1 MTTDSNSAVQSWHDT
16 FHSLLNPR
24 VLTMLFLGFSAGIPL
39 LLIFSSLSLW
49 LSEAGIER
57 KTVTFF
63 SWAAL
68 GYSFKFIWAPLI
80 DKLPVPVLTRF
91 MGRRRSWLLVA
102 QLLIILSI
110 TLMGSTNPG
119 TSEAALTFMALA
131 AVLLGFSAATQDIV
145 IDAYRIEAAEPRY
158 QGMMSASYIA
168 GYRIGMVVSGAGAL
182 FLASWLGSE
191 KSHYV
196 YEAWRLTYFAMAAVM
211 LIGVATT
218 LLIREPDVTDRKTLV
233 YRTVDYLRLLFVFL
247 CAVSV
252 FIAAFFYTGGIFDD
266 LSALLG
272 NDAAVGFFVELA
284 HFSLSVLA
292 AILVGKL
299 LVQAGAVNR
308 DMAHETWIEPITD
321 FFVRYG
327 VNTALLIL
335 LLIGLY
341 RISDIVPGVISNI
354 FYQDMGFT
362 KPEIATAVKTFGVVV
377 SIAGG
382 FLGGIF
388 ATRYG
393 VYRTLMIGAVLTA
406 FTNLVFVWLALTGR
420 DLVVMYTAVTI
431 DNLAAGFASAAF
443 VAFLSS
449 LTSVSFTAVQYAIFS
464 SLMTLL
470 PKTIG
475 GYSGTIVDNIGYPA
489 FFVFVTLIGI
499 PVLWLVWKVTRNLH
513 HE

>member
-1 MTTDSNSAVQSWHDT
+1 
-16 FHSLLNPR
+16 
-24 VLTMLFLGFSAGIPL
+24 MLFLGYSAGIPL

-57 KTVTFF
+57 ATVTFF

-80 DKLPVPVLTRF
+80 DKLPVPVLTRI

-102 QLLIILSI
+102 QTLIITAI
-110 TLMGSTNPG
+110 MLMGSIDPKS
-119 TSEAALTFMALA
+119 SETALTLMALA

-145 IDAYRIEAAEPRY
+145 IDAYRIESASPRY
-158 QGMMSASYIA
+158 QAMMAASYIA

-196 YEAWRLTYFAMAAVM
+196 YQAWQLTYFAMAAMM

-218 LLIREPDVTDRKTLV
+218 LLIPEPENSRKNV
-233 YRTVDYLRLLFVFL
+233 HSYKTVDYLRLVLVFI
-247 CAVSV
+247 CAVAV
-252 FIAAFFYTGGIFDD
+252 FVATFFYSGIAFDK
-266 LSALLG
+266 LNEMLG
-272 NDAAVGFFVELA
+272 KDATIGFFVELV
-284 HFSLSVLA
+284 HFSLSVLVSVLA
-292 AILVGKL
+292 GKL
-299 LVQAGAVNR
+299 LIQAGVVNR
-308 DMAHETWIEPITD
+308 EMAKETWVEPITD
-321 FFVRYG
+321 FFMRYG
-327 VNTALLIL
+327 VKSALLIL

-354 FYQDMGFT
+354 FYQDLGFT
-362 KPEIATAVKTFGVVV
+362 KPEIATAVKTFGVIV
-377 SIAGG
+377 SIIGG
-382 FLGGIF
+382 FLGGLF

-393 VYRTLMIGAVLTA
+393 VYRTLMLGAILTA
-406 FTNLVFVWLALTGR
+406 FTNLVFVWLALVGR
-420 DLVVMYTAVTI
+420 DITVMYTAVTI

-489 FFVFVTLIGI
+489 FFIFVTLIGI
-499 PVLWLVWKVTRNLH
+499 PVLWLVWKVTKNLKAT
-513 HE
+513 

>member
-1 MTTDSNSAVQSWHDT
+1 MTTESSTAVQSWHDT

-24 VLTMLFLGFSAGIPL
+24 VLAMLFLGFSAGIPL

-80 DKLPVPVLTRF
+80 DKLPVPVLTRL

-102 QLLIILSI
+102 QLLIIFSI
-110 TLMGSTNPG
+110 SMMGSINPG
-119 TSEAALTFMALA
+119 ASEATLTLMALA
-131 AVLLGFSAATQDIV
+131 AVLLGFSSATQDIV
-145 IDAYRIEAAEPRY
+145 IDAYRIEAAEPRF

-168 GYRIGMVVSGAGAL
+168 GYRVGMVVSGAGAL
-182 FLASWLGSE
+182 YLASWLGSE

-218 LLIREPDVTDRKTLV
+218 LLIPEPESSRKKQLT
-233 YRTVDYLRLLFVFL
+233 YKTVDYLRLVFVFL
-247 CAVSV
+247 CSVAV
-252 FIAAFFYTGGIFDD
+252 FAATFFYTGNIFDN
-266 LSALLG
+266 LTESLG
-272 NDAAVGFFVELA
+272 NDAIISFFVELF
-284 HFSLSVLA
+284 HFSLAVLA
-292 AILVGKL
+292 SVLVGKL
-299 LVQAGAVNR
+299 LIQAGAVDR
-308 DMAHETWIEPITD
+308 EMAHETWIEPITD

-341 RISDIVPGVISNI
+341 RISDIVPGVISNL

-362 KPEIATAVKTFGVVV
+362 KPEIATAVKTFGVIV

-382 FLGGIF
+382 FLGGIV

-393 VYRTLMIGAVLTA
+393 VYRTLMIGAILTA
-406 FTNLVFVWLALTGR
+406 FTNLVFVWLALVGR
-420 DLVVMYTAVTI
+420 DLFVMYAAVTI

-475 GYSGTIVDNIGYPA
+475 GYSGTIVDSIGYPA
-489 FFVFVTLIGI
+489 FFIFVTLIGV
-499 PVLWLVWKVTRNLH
+499 PVLWLVWKVTRNLQPR
-513 HE
+513 